1 MRRADR
7 LFQIV
12 QLIRGR
18 RLTTAAFLAQRL
30 EVSARTVY
38 RDIAHLQHQ
47 GVPIDGEAG
56 TGYRMGAGFDV
67 PPLMFTRGEAGAL
80 VVAARLARCWVDPAL
95 ANDIESALGKVLSV
109 LPREARVSAEAMALH
124 APAPGLDIA
133 ARASLRKL
141 REAVQS
147 HHRLR
152 LTYRNAD
159 AAVSQRT
166 VRPLGCFYWG
176 AVWTL
181 AAWCELRQD
190 FRSFRIDR
198 MERVEVLP
206 ERFGDEAGKTLADL
220 LRRVRACDCA
230 RPSADRIA

>member
-1 MRRADR
+1 MWKIRMATLSASTQRIEPRAWCLANIIRRCTEPLIHDAMRRAHR

-18 RLTTAAFLAQRL
+18 RLTMAAFLAQRL

-56 TGYRMGAGFDV
+56 TGCRMGAGFDV

-80 VVAARLARCWVDPAL
+80 VAVARLARRWVDPAL
-95 ANDIESALGKVLSV
+95 ANDIESALGEVLSV
-109 LPREARVSAEAMALH
+109 LPREARASAEAMALH

-141 REAVQS
+141 REAAQS
-147 HHRLR
+147 RHRLR
-152 LTYRNAD
+152 LTYRTAD

-176 AVWTL
+176 AV
-181 AAWCELRQD
+181 
-190 FRSFRIDR
+190 
-198 MERVEVLP
+198 
-206 ERFGDEAGKTLADL
+206 
-220 LRRVRACDCA
+220 
-230 RPSADRIA
+230 